1 MSETAA
7 AVNSSANP
15 YEHDL
20 DRNAAN
26 FVALTPLTFLERAA
40 AVWPDRLAVIHGPV
54 RRTWAETFVW
64 APWAQLGTQLCR

>member
-7 AVNSSANP
+7 AATQSLDVRANP
-15 YEHDL
+15 YERDL

-40 AVWPDRLAVIHGPV
+40 AVWPDRLAVVHGPV
-54 RRTWAETFVW
+54 RRTWAETDRKSVV
-64 APWAQLGTQLCR
+64 